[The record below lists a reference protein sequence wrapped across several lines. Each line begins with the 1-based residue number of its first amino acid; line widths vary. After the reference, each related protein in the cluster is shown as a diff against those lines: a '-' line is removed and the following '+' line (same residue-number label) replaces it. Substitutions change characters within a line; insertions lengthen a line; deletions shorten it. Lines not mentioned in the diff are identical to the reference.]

1 MRSLAVTVSTAVL
14 LAISLTGCGKSPDA
28 GGEKTEAPKDD
39 KVVIAMLPKLTNI
52 AYFDACHE
60 GAKKAAAELGVQLI
74 YDGPTKP
81 SGAEQNQFIDT
92 WIRQRVDAI
101 CVAPNQPKAIQNFVA
116 KAQDRGIKI
125 VTWDSDAPESTR
137 DMMVNQVDDQI
148 LGHMLIDEIA
158 RQMNEEGEWAITI
171 ASLDA
176 TNLNTWRRYAEERA
190 KEKYPKMTLV
200 ATEVTNEDENEARKK
215 VETLL
220 NAYPNLKGIIGF
232 DSNSVP
238 GSAEALARTGKGGK
252 VALTGNT
259 TPGKMRKYIKDGV
272 LEAFYLWDPR
282 ALGDLTVRVAKSLVD
297 GKELKPG
304 DNMEGYGELKFS
316 PHDPKTII
324 LSEPIRF
331 TKDNIDQYDFGF

>member
-1 MRSLAVTVSTAVL
+1 
-14 LAISLTGCGKSPDA
+14 
-28 GGEKTEAPKDD
+28 
-39 KVVIAMLPKLTNI
+39 MLPKLTNI

-60 GAKKAAAELGVQLI
+60 GAKKAAADLGVQLI

-92 WIRQRVDAI
+92 WIRQKVDAI
-101 CVAPNQPKAIQNFVA
+101 CVAPNQPKAIRQYVA
-116 KAQDRGIKI
+116 KAQQQGIEVI
-125 VTWDSDAPESTR
+125 TWDSDAPDSGR
-137 DMMVNQVDDQI
+137 NMMVNQVDDEK
-148 LGHMLIDEIA
+148 LGHLLIDEIA
-158 RQMNEEGEWAITI
+158 RQMNEEGEWAIVI

-176 TNLNTWRRYAEERA
+176 ANLNTWRQYAEDRA

-200 ATEVTNEDENEARKK
+200 STEVTNEDENEARKK

-238 GSAEALARTGKGGK
+238 GAAEALARTGKGGK

-272 LEAFYLWDPR
+272 LEAFFLWDPR

-297 GKELKPG
+297 GRELTAG
-304 DNMEGYGELKFS
+304 STIEGYGELKFS
-316 PHDPKTII
+316 PRDSKTII

-331 TKDNIDQYDFGF
+331 TKENIDEYDFGF